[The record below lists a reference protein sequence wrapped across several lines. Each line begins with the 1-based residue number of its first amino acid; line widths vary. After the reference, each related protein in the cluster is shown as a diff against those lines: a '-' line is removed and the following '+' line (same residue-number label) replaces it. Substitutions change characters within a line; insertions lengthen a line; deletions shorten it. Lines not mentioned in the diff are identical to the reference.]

1 MKRIRVTLGLLLLLL
16 PAAGAI
22 AQGTDTA
29 SYNFSLKQAVDYAL
43 QNQGSIKNAMLDEK
57 IADYKVKEITGIGLP
72 HISSSFDVKDYF
84 EIPTSLI
91 PGEFFGGQAGTFIPV
106 KFGTQYNATAGIS
119 ASQLLFDGGYIIG
132 LKAAKVYEDLS
143 HKQTERT
150 RIEATVA
157 VTKAYYTVLVN
168 QERMRLLDAN
178 VEQLKKIMEDTKA
191 FNEKGFVEKLDY
203 DRVKVAYNNLITE
216 QQKIQRL
223 MELGTAL
230 LKYQMNMDQSAK
242 LTVTDKIADVSFQP
256 ALSVADK
263 PNYANRPEFGLMELQ
278 LKGYNMQLKK
288 DQFGRLP
295 SFALYGSIQAQAQR
309 SEFDF
314 LDNKSQPWYP
324 IGVVGMQVNMPIFS
338 GLTTHYRIQQDRLM
352 VEKAKNDLE
361 FIQRSIDLDVT
372 SARAQLQNAS
382 QSLEIQK
389 ANIELAQEVFNTS
402 KKKYDAGVGSNLEVL
417 TAETALKEAQTNY
430 FNALYEAVV
439 AKVDYDRATGTIK

>member
-1 MKRIRVTLGLLLLLL
+1 MKRMRYRLGLFLLLL
-16 PAAGAI
+16 PAFGSY

-29 SYNFSLKQAVDYAL
+29 SYNFTLKQAVDYAI
-43 QNQGSIKNAMLDEK
+43 QNQSSIKNAMLDEQ
-57 IADYKVKEITGIGLP
+57 IATHKVREITGIGLP
-72 HISSSFDVKDYF
+72 QISSSFDMKDFF

-119 ASQLLFDGGYIIG
+119 ASQLVFDGGYIIG
-132 LKAAKVYEDLS
+132 LKAAKVYQELS

-150 RIEATVA
+150 RTETVVT

-168 QERMRLLDAN
+168 EERLRLLQAN
-178 VEQLKKIMEDTKA
+178 VDQLKKIMEDTKA

-203 DRVKVAYNNLITE
+203 DRVQVAYNNLITE
-216 QQKIQRL
+216 QQKITRL
-223 MELGTAL
+223 MELGNAL
-230 LKYQMNMDQSAK
+230 LKYQIGMDQSAK

-256 ALSVADK
+256 MVSVAEK
-263 PNYANRPEFGLMELQ
+263 TNYENRPEYGLMQLQ
-278 LKGYNMQLKK
+278 LKGYNLQLRK

-295 SFALYGSIQAQAQR
+295 SIALYGSIQAQAQR

-324 IGVVGMQVNMPIFS
+324 IGVIGMQVNMPIFS
-338 GLTTHYRIQQDRLM
+338 GLTTHQRIQQDRLQ

-361 FIQRSIDLDVT
+361 FMQRTIDLDMA
-372 SARAQLQNAS
+372 SARTQLQNAS
-382 QSLEIQK
+382 QALEMQK
-389 ANIELAQEVFNTS
+389 ANIDLAQEIFNTS

-417 TAETALKEAQTNY
+417 SAETALKEAQTNY